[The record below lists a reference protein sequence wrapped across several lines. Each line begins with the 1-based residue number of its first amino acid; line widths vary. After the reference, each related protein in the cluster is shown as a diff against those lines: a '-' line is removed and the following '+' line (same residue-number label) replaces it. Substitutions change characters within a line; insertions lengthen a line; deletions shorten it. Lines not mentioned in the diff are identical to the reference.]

1 LPCRIDI
8 NRLAVTSIPFLN
20 AANESGKKWHTGPIG
35 LIINRVPIAVYTESD
50 SGRWWQTIRWA
61 VRRTG

>member
-1 LPCRIDI
+1 
-8 NRLAVTSIPFLN
+8 VTSIPFLN